1 MTVEYNFFFLKL
13 INTSIPGI
21 TEVALKT
28 LQMVH
33 ANENAW
39 TVSESLVSALAL
51 SSEQLS
57 TVETQPLSA
66 PSVLNKEAGNLFF
79 RFHTQNKIKN

>member
-1 MTVEYNFFFLKL
+1 MTVEYK
-13 INTSIPGI
+13 INTSVAGI

-57 TVETQPLSA
+57 TVETQPLS
-66 PSVLNKEAGNLFF
+66 VLNKGAGNLFF